1 VPEVPPALPLLEGG
15 GNGLPVLDGAYLC
28 APADLTPRAG
38 TMLDTGEQ
46 RLRVLIA
53 NEKREFGAVAAD
65 RIGLVGVPRRST
77 WRRDE

>member
-1 VPEVPPALPLLEGG
+1 MIPWRRPLRRYRG
-15 GNGLPVLDGAYLC
+15 DGTILVR
-28 APADLTPRAG
+28 PMPDS
-38 TMLDTGEQ
+38 ESQ
-46 RLRVLIA
+46 HLRVLIA

>member
-1 VPEVPPALPLLEGG
+1 
-15 GNGLPVLDGAYLC
+15 
-28 APADLTPRAG
+28 
-38 TMLDTGEQ
+38 MLDTGEQ